1 MAITMTKGNRYTFA
15 ALDGSPTLINS
26 TDGAGET
33 TRFRNNVQIE
43 DTNGDGTGVLTML
56 LTSSQVSNGPH
67 IRLRQSGDGNTGIH
81 FDQGAVGT
89 YTSDWNIGIDS
100 SEGTHFRW
108 NASSNISGTPE
119 MMLSTDGDLTLDG
132 DLTADDAILAGGL
145 TVTGGSASN
154 IDMADG
160 KIDKLRELQMQ
171 DWDDDT
177 NTNDTTR
184 LFRRDG
190 CWMFFNGAV
199 AIGSF
204 GNGYVGAGA
213 GPSDASTGDL
223 VIKSQ
228 IMFPKKSLSD
238 NQSCISVGIDGEK
251 VAYIAHFFDDD
262 DDGTLNADGNLVV
275 NQRAYIGYSASS
287 NNLILQNHRLD
298 SSTNLSAWPSF
309 QVDQQGD
316 ATLSGALTQ
325 NSDSRLKDDIVTI
338 TNSLDTIKQLRG
350 VSFNWNNLSSKSG
363 RKDFGLI
370 AQEVEA
376 VIPEL
381 VSTSTD
387 TEANSGA
394 IDNPDGSSTKVAPG
408 VDNIKSLSYATLAGH
423 FVEAIKEQQTMIEDL
438 KARIETLENA

>member
-1 MAITMTKGNRYTFA
+1 MAINMFSGERYTFA
-15 ALDGSPTLINS
+15 ASNGLPLLNDSS
-26 TDGAGET
+26 DGAGGMNKFHNKVT
-33 TRFRNNVQIE
+33 IGSGDQYNGNGQSILTIIGDSNAIQDGPQLHLRQVGSGNCGITFDQASATNVNNVNW
-43 DTNGDGTGVLTML
+43 T
-56 LTSSQVSNGPH
+56 
-67 IRLRQSGDGNTGIH
+67 
-81 FDQGAVGT
+81 
-89 YTSDWNIGIDS
+89 IGIDS
-100 SEGTHFRW
+100 SE
-108 NASSNISGTPE
+108 
-119 MMLSTDGDLTLDG
+119 STDFGFSPQPSIYHNSTGYVMRLSEAGGLTLAGDLTL
-132 DLTADDAILAGGL
+132 AAG
-145 TVTGGSASN
+145 TIN
-154 IDMADG
+154 MADG

-184 LFRRDG
+184 LLRRDG

-199 AIGSF
+199 AIGGF
-204 GNGYVGAGA
+204 GDGYVGAGA
-213 GPSDASTGDL
+213 GPSDASSGDL

-228 IMFPKKSLSD
+228 IMFPKKSLSS

-262 DDGTLNADGNLVV
+262 DTGTNNADGNLVV

-325 NSDSRLKDDIVTI
+325 NSDSRLKDNIVTI

-350 VSFNWNNLSSKSG
+350 VSFNWNNLSTKSG

-387 TEANSGA
+387 TEANSGV
-394 IDNPDGSSTKVAPG
+394 IDNPDGSESKVAPG

-423 FVEAIKEQQTMIEDL
+423 FVEAIKEQQTIIEAL
-438 KARIETLENA
+438 TARIVALENA